1 MTFYTIY
8 TSTPTDQVTF
18 KTLKE
23 ITDASQR
30 NNPEKG
36 ITGILL
42 SIENKYLQYLEGP
55 EEEVNKLFEKI
66 WKDPRH
72 KNVTKWVNGFSNER
86 VFKDWSMGS
95 WMLTNKE
102 LTQLPALADL
112 KNFLDDPINSE
123 LQSKKFISMMN
134 DLLKTW
140 IVHEPERLKK
150 LRDEL
155 SS

>member
-8 TSTPTDQVTF
+8 TSTPRDKMTMEMLMDITRVSQ
-18 KTLKE
+18 KNNALK
-23 ITDASQR
+23 D
-30 NNPEKG
+30 

-42 SIENKYLQYLEGP
+42 GIENKFMQYLEGP
-55 EEEVNKLFEKI
+55 EDHVNELFETI

-72 KNVTKWVNGFSNER
+72 RNVTQWIKGYSNDR

-95 WMLTNKE
+95 WMLSNEE
-102 LTQLPALADL
+102 LKKISALRDL
-112 KNFLDDPINSE
+112 KAFLDDPINSE
-123 LQSKKFISMMN
+123 LQTKKFIKMMN

-140 IVHEPERLKK
+140 IEHEPERLKK
-150 LRDEL
+150 MKDEL